1 MLLPTSCP
9 VCSTPGPA
17 PCAPCAGEL
26 APAPALA
33 RPPGVD
39 SCAAAFAYAGVG
51 RELVARL
58 KYRNARAAVPFLAVR
73 MAASVDRVAAEVDIV
88 TWAPTSAARRRRRG
102 FDQARLLARAVA
114 GRIGVPCRPLLRRG
128 PGPAQTGR
136 TQGERRRGP
145 LYVAPGRVPQRVLL
159 VDDVV
164 TSGGTVA
171 AAARA
176 LREGGAVRV
185 HVVVTA
191 RTPAPGTAGADVHFG
206 GQTRQEGVRWT
217 SPSSAAT
224 PRSPSLSGPQRGRRS
239 SG

>member
-1 MLLPTSCP
+1 
-9 VCSTPGPA
+9 VCGAQGPA
-17 PCAPCAGEL
+17 PCARCAGEL

-39 SCAAAFAYAGVG
+39 SCAAAFAYAGTG

-58 KYRNARAAVPFLAVR
+58 KYRNARAALPFLAAR
-73 MAASVDRVAAEVDIV
+73 MSAAVDRLASEVDVV

-102 FDQARLLARAVA
+102 FDQARLLARSVA
-114 GRIGVPCRPLLRRG
+114 RRMGVPCRPLLRRG
-128 PGPAQTGR
+128 AGPAQTGR
-136 TQGERRRGP
+136 TRAERRRGP
-145 LYVAPGRVPQRVLL
+145 VYVARGRVPARVLL

-176 LREGGAVRV
+176 LRDGGATRV
-185 HVVVTA
+185 HVVVAA

-206 GQTRQEGVRWT
+206 GRT
-217 SPSSAAT
+217 
-224 PRSPSLSGPQRGRRS
+224 GRRECD
-239 SG
+239 GRDHPVP